1 MGSPALLAAQ
11 SGKVLLAA
19 NQSSAAFYRRVDVGG
34 FVDDNGSAA
43 AAWVVTV
50 TIDWTRQLIT
60 STSGSYEIAA
70 AAAQSAP
77 ETWTNSTGAIARDN
91 VAAVLHVCQ
100 SGTPVLA
107 AFWGAEAEPGAAVAP
122 SDAEISAGL
131 GHNDWVR
138 AANVLAESTGAAAVT
153 VTVDNTA
160 RSGVVASGF
169 DGDLATTEAA
179 FNA

>member
-34 FVDDNGSAA
+34 FVDDNGSAS
-43 AAWVVTV
+43 AAWVVTATV
-50 TIDWTRQLIT
+50 DWSRQIIT

-70 AAAQSAP
+70 GVAQSAP

-91 VAAVLHVCQ
+91 IAAILYVCQ
-100 SGTPVLA
+100 TGTPTLA
-107 AFWGAEAEPGAAVAP
+107 AFWGAEAEPGAAVSP
-122 SDAEISAGL
+122 TDDEISAGL

-138 AANVLAESTGAAAVT
+138 AADVLAASTGAAAVT
-153 VTVDNTA
+153 ITVDNTV
-160 RSGVVASGF
+160 RSGVVPSGF